1 MKKGT
6 IAGIVA
12 LIVVA
17 GIGGKMFMSP
27 AAKGT
32 PVVGPPGSIDIRNSS
47 SSQESKESDFYN
59 AGLKGGSRRKKQGP
73 KKRQN
78 KKTKRS

>member
-1 MKKGT
+1 MKKGI

-17 GIGGKMFMSP
+17 GIGVKMAMAP
-27 AAKGT
+27 EATDGE
-32 PVVGPPGSIDIRNSS
+32 PVLPVLGSS
-47 SSQESKESDFYN
+47 SSGKESYFM
-59 AGLKGGSRRKKQGP
+59 GGSRRKKQGP

>member
-1 MKKGT
+1 MKKGI

-17 GIGGKMFMSP
+17 GIGVKMAMAPEATDGK
-27 AAKGT
+27 
-32 PVVGPPGSIDIRNSS
+32 PVLPVPGSINIGSS
-47 SSQESKESDFYN
+47 SSGKESDFMYSKKS
-59 AGLKGGSRRKKQGP
+59 KGGSRRKKQGP

>member
-12 LIVVA
+12 GVAVVA
-17 GIGGKMFMSP
+17 LGYTGYKYLSP
-27 AAKGT
+27 VAADGT
-32 PVVGPPGSIDIRNSS
+32 SSLKPGDIDIRNSS
-47 SSQESKESDFYN
+47 SSDGTKSSYW
-59 AGLKGGSRRKKQGP
+59 LVGGSRRKKQGP

>member
-6 IAGIVA
+6 IVGIVA
-12 LIVVA
+12 LIVAV
-17 GIGGKMFMSP
+17 GIGGKMFMSS

-32 PVVGPPGSIDIRNSS
+32 PVVGLPGSIDIRNSS
-47 SSQESKESDFYN
+47 SSQESKFYY
-59 AGLKGGSRRKKQGP
+59 GGGSRRKKQGP
-73 KKRQN
+73 KKRQ

>member
-17 GIGGKMFMSP
+17 GIGVKMYLSP
-27 AAKGT
+27 ADSRSSVD
-32 PVVGPPGSIDIRNSS
+32 PRSSVV
-47 SSQESKESDFYN
+47 SQASTVFV
-59 AGLKGGSRRKKQGP
+59 GGSRRR
-73 KKRQN
+73 KRHQKN

>member
-17 GIGGKMFMSP
+17 GIGVKMYLSP
-27 AAKGT
+27 DAQ
-32 PVVGPPGSIDIRNSS
+32 SS
-47 SSQESKESDFYN
+47 VDPRSSVDSQALTVSV
-59 AGLKGGSRRKKQGP
+59 GGSRRR
-73 KKRQN
+73 KRHQKN